1 MEKQLII
8 TIAREFGSGG
18 HEIGKILAER
28 FHITFYDRNI
38 LETMFEGKEKTQE
51 VLKQYEE
58 KPANILFSRRVRGHT
73 NSLEENLA
81 QMQFDFIKEKAL
93 SGESFVIIGRCAESV
108 LYDNENAIKVFI
120 IGNQKNKLDRIM
132 KKYNLDEKEAN
143 SKIKRHDQSRARY
156 HNKYSIEKW
165 GDAKGYD
172 ICLNSSYLGIQK
184 TAEVIENYIKMRNE
198 DK

>member
-1 MEKQLII
+1 
-8 TIAREFGSGG
+8 
-18 HEIGKILAER
+18 
-28 FHITFYDRNI
+28 
-38 LETMFEGKEKTQE
+38 
-51 VLKQYEE
+51 
-58 KPANILFSRRVRGHT
+58 
-73 NSLEENLA
+73 
-81 QMQFDFIKEKAL
+81 
-93 SGESFVIIGRCAESV
+93 
-108 LYDNENAIKVFI
+108 
-120 IGNQKNKLDRIM
+120 M
-132 KKYNLDEKEAN
+132 KKYNLDEKEAD